1 LLESGLLLEIA
12 VVSRRKQIGSGRG
25 GGDRNGT
32 GRTPIQLLELLEMLE
47 SDLPEHFFETEA
59 GNLP

>member
-1 LLESGLLLEIA
+1 LLESGVLLEIA
-12 VVSRRKQIGSGRG
+12 VVSRRKQIGSS

-32 GRTPIQLLELLEMLE
+32 GRTPIQLLEMLE

>member
-1 LLESGLLLEIA
+1 LLESGVLLEIA
-12 VVSRRKQIGSGRG
+12 VVSRRKQIGS